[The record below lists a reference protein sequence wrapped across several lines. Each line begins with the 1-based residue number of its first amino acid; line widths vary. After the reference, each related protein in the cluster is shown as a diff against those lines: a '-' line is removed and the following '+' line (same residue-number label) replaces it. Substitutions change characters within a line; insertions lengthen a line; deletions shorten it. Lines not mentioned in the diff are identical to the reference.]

1 MPPPPSTTAGGS
13 NFDKMK
19 MGALMGTGVGLTI
32 GFIFGSFSI
41 LRGGPG
47 PRGALATLSQYMLS
61 SAATFGFFMSIG
73 SRALLLLWPLRS
85 LWAMGDPP
93 AGELARPSSPGSP
106 FYQLSWPSP
115 SADLQVIR
123 TDARHALPA
132 GTSPYAQVATE
143 PYRAAFRRAQAEK
156 LARGL

>member
-1 MPPPPSTTAGGS
+1 MVASVRLGGALATVVE
-13 NFDKMK
+13 NQLTITVK

-73 SRALLLLWPLRS
+73 SVSLRANLRPI
-85 LWAMGDPP
+85 G
-93 AGELARPSSPGSP
+93 
-106 FYQLSWPSP
+106 
-115 SADLQVIR
+115 
-123 TDARHALPA
+123 
-132 GTSPYAQVATE
+132 
-143 PYRAAFRRAQAEK
+143 RR
-156 LARGL
+156 